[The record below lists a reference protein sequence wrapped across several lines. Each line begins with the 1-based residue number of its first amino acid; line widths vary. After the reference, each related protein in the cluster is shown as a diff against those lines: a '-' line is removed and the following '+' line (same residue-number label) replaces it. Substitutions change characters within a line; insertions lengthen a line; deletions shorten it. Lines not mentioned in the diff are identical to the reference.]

1 MKNNRSYILRLVG
14 AHTKGIRRW
23 LPLICLFSLI
33 TNILTIILSIANK
46 QIIDSFAYF
55 NTELIIKIIF
65 LFIVTYLI
73 IGGMNFGCAYLTSI
87 VYNKVKM
94 KMQLN
99 FYHTIQEI
107 DYEFFLK
114 NNSNAFFYRMFND
127 VNSMIDFY
135 VKFLIDFPIRLIA
148 FLVTIFLMFYWSIY
162 LTFISLALI
171 CFQWL
176 VTFIFMGAI
185 NNGIKILK
193 EEEQD
198 LMGKI
203 NTDFQQTDLIRS
215 LSLEEYKHHESEKEL
230 REYSK
235 QSIKQSKITAL
246 YNEIIFCANGI
257 GGILILI
264 YGLTQVQN
272 EILTLGTI
280 MGFSF
285 LMSYFS
291 KALSGI
297 IGLFSQYNKSKISY
311 MRYNE
316 YMAHKD
322 TKFYKCHENFTD
334 DFTIKI
340 RDVFFKYDDKP
351 IFYNFNLII
360 EESDFV
366 LIKGGNGTG
375 KTTLC
380 RLLAR
385 FLYPESGIIYIGNKN
400 IEDIENTEFRE
411 HVIYVGA
418 PMILEDTFRHNL
430 DNDNKYTDSEIK
442 KVIEKCNLQEV
453 LRNKNWS
460 LDFPIIKENNLS
472 QGEKQKI
479 SIARLMLRH
488 PKIILLDEPTANLDS
503 ETTIQVV
510 DYLKQYHK
518 ETNAT
523 IIITSH
529 DKRLDELI
537 KNSIILDKR

>member
-1 MKNNRSYILRLVG
+1 MSFDLTTG
-14 AHTKGIRRW
+14 A
-23 LPLICLFSLI
+23 LFSADAFGTFGAL
-33 TNILTIILSIANK
+33 
-46 QIIDSFAYF
+46 
-55 NTELIIKIIF
+55 
-65 LFIVTYLI
+65 
-73 IGGMNFGCAYLTSI
+73 GGSVWAD
-87 VYNKVKM
+87 
-94 KMQLN
+94 
-99 FYHTIQEI
+99 E
-107 DYEFFLK
+107 
-114 NNSNAFFYRMFND
+114 
-127 VNSMIDFY
+127 
-135 VKFLIDFPIRLIA
+135 
-148 FLVTIFLMFYWSIY
+148 
-162 LTFISLALI
+162 
-171 CFQWL
+171 
-176 VTFIFMGAI
+176 
-185 NNGIKILK
+185 
-193 EEEQD
+193 
-198 LMGKI
+198 
-203 NTDFQQTDLIRS
+203 
-215 LSLEEYKHHESEKEL
+215 
-230 REYSK
+230 
-235 QSIKQSKITAL
+235 
-246 YNEIIFCANGI
+246 
-257 GGILILI
+257 
-264 YGLTQVQN
+264 
-272 EILTLGTI
+272 
-280 MGFSF
+280 
-285 LMSYFS
+285 
-291 KALSGI
+291 
-297 IGLFSQYNKSKISY
+297 
-311 MRYNE
+311 
-316 YMAHKD
+316 KD

-340 RDVFFKYDDKP
+340 RDLFFKYDDKP